1 MEVKKHS
8 MSMIK
13 SLETTTLFKD
23 EPKNNGT
30 SGFGVGEAG
39 ELKAPEG
46 LKAGLQ
52 RRV

>member
-1 MEVKKHS
+1 
-8 MSMIK
+8 MIK
-13 SLETTTLFKD
+13 SLETTPLFKE

-30 SGFGVGEAG
+30 SGFGVGETG

-46 LKAGLQ
+46 LKAALQ